1 VATPSRR
8 LDAEVEFD
16 VRDALHSDFRLASA
30 DIEATV
36 RGGVAHLTGSVPNY
50 GQKALA
56 GTVAERIKGVRAVD
70 NRLVVIPRSP
80 RSDVEITADVSLALA
95 EDAAVDE
102 DKIEVMT
109 VDGVVYL
116 RGSVESY
123 AARRAAES
131 DARAVEGVL
140 DVINELV
147 VAPSFGRSDL
157 EVGAEVGRQLERNL
171 RIQPGQIAVEVVG
184 GVAHLRG
191 EVDTLSLRW
200 LADELARW
208 TPGVIDVVN
217 ELKVRELP
225 EQKSA

>member
-1 VATPSRR
+1 MAIARTD
-8 LDAEVEFD
+8 LDIKRD
-16 VRDALHSDFRLASA
+16 VTDALTSDIRVDAQNV
-30 DIEATV
+30 DI
-36 RGGVAHLTGSVPNY
+36 
-50 GQKALA
+50 
-56 GTVAERIKGVRAVD
+56 D
-70 NRLVVIPRSP
+70 VVG
-80 RSDVEITADVSLALA
+80 
-95 EDAAVDE
+95 
-102 DKIEVMT
+102 
-109 VDGVVYL
+109 GVVYL